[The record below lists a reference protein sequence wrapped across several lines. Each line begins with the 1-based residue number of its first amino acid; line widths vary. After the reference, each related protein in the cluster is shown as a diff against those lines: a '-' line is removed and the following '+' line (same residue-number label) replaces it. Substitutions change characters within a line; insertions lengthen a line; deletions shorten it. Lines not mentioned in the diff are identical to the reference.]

1 MCDRYEKEEQL
12 FSKKYDEYIKLLKST
27 LSKKRFIHSIN
38 VASMCLAL
46 AKKHGADAEKAYLA
60 GLLHDI
66 KKEEMPNAM
75 KSQAILSKMDVSDE
89 ELYTPAL
96 WHGPAAAYHISK
108 NLGIKDAEILNAVRY
123 HTAGRADMSDIEKIV
138 YLGDLTSADRS
149 YKDVEKYRE
158 MSFENLDNAMFFAL
172 KYSIGETLEKGGF
185 IPPCTITGYNFY
197 AKIYRIKKDERE
209 RKNSKND

>member
-38 VASMCLAL
+38 VASMCLSL

-108 NLGIKDAEILNAVRY
+108 NLGIKDAEILNSVRY
-123 HTAGRADMSDIEKIV
+123 HTAGRAGMSDIEKIV
-138 YLGDLTSADRS
+138 YLGDLTSADRN